1 MMLSSRCVQMLSS
14 KSAAAAAAATAATAA
29 ARRSFVTTAAN
40 RIAVGDKLPEVTLFE
55 ETPGGAVDLSKLF
68 AGKKGVL
75 FGVPGAFT
83 PGCSATHLPGY
94 LTHLEALKGK
104 GVAEVACVAVND
116 PFVMKAWG
124 DAQGATGKIR
134 MLADTCGEFT
144 KAADLELDLAAVLG
158 NVRTK
163 RFAMVVE
170 DGVVVGLEVEP
181 DGTGLTCS
189 LAPKVLEK
197 L

>member
-1 MMLSSRCVQMLSS
+1 MLSSRACRLLSLA
-14 KSAAAAAAATAATAA
+14 KSGQRTFTTSTANAI
-29 ARRSFVTTAAN
+29 S
-40 RIAVGDKLPEVTLFE
+40 VGDKIPDVTVFE
-55 ETPGGAVDLSKLF
+55 DNPGGAVELSKLF

-94 LTHLEALKGK
+94 LTHLADLQAK
-104 GVAEVACVAVND
+104 GVDVVACVAVND

-124 DAQGATGKIR
+124 DAHGATGKIK
-134 MLADTCGEFT
+134 MLADTCGAFT

-170 DGVVVGLEVEP
+170 DGVVVGLGVEP